1 MVPAIH
7 SAPINP
13 ANQMSMGAFYVKQE
27 SGIDG
32 IQSKR
37 RI

>member
-1 MVPAIH
+1 MVLAIH
-7 SAPINP
+7 P
-13 ANQMSMGAFYVKQE
+13 ANQMSMGALYVKQQ

>member
-1 MVPAIH
+1 MVSAIH

-13 ANQMSMGAFYVKQE
+13 TNQMSMGAFYAKQYN
-27 SGIDG
+27 GIDG